1 MLERVNENLFHM
13 VSPFQPVGGGSPS
26 KQPKFRS
33 EAKIFPI
40 YGGEVNMGDKETFC
54 LCVLGRGGRGGGKIF
69 LLNFA
74 DGLVHLIFAVI

>member
-1 MLERVNENLFHM
+1 MHNDEKLSNILNFIIMLERVNENLFRM

-54 LCVLGRGGRGGGKIF
+54 LCVFGRGGRGGG
-69 LLNFA
+69 
-74 DGLVHLIFAVI
+74 

>member
-1 MLERVNENLFHM
+1 MKIYFTWCP
-13 VSPFQPVGGGSPS
+13 PFSQWGGGSPS